1 MHQLAALCVRRPVF
15 ASVLILSL
23 VVVGAFSYINLG
35 VDRFPN
41 VDFPVVTVTTVQVG
55 ASPEEIESE
64 ITDELEG
71 AINRISGID
80 QMISISSEGVSV
92 VTVRFQLEKNG
103 DVGAQEVRDKVNS
116 VLRNLPRD
124 AEPPIIEK
132 IETDAA
138 PILTIALS
146 GDAPVREI
154 TEFADKVLQRQLEAT
169 SGVGQI
175 QLIGGRERQINVELD
190 SARLASLGLTAADVV
205 RALQSQNVQVPGG
218 RVEAGVRDLTLRTY
232 GRVGDPQKF
241 ADVAIVNRD
250 GYTIRIGDVG
260 QVHDSQAEVENLASV
275 NGEPAVILL
284 VRKQSGTNTVEVVD
298 TLRGRI
304 TELEKLL
311 PKGFQLRIVRD
322 QSEYIRTS
330 LHNVKEHLILGS
342 ILATLIVLLFLHK
355 IRPTLIA
362 GIAIPASITAAFAA
376 MKFMGFT
383 LNTITLLGLTLA
395 VGIVIDDAVVV
406 LENIFRFMEEK
417 KMSPFK
423 AAVEATREIG
433 LAVTATSLSLIAVF
447 LPIAF
452 MGGIVGRFMSSFGV
466 TMSFAI
472 LVSLLVSFTLT
483 PMMAARLLRTSDLQH
498 GKGSRERGI
507 YGFFERRYLALLKW
521 SMHHRWV
528 IVLLCVVVFAT
539 TVPLFKVVNKNFLPE
554 DDEGQFDVNVRA
566 PEGSSVETT
575 QKILGSIAGRIQQ
588 LGGVETTVVTLGAD
602 PLKTSNLGTVFV
614 RLVDVEKRD
623 MSQFDVMNQV
633 RNEVLPPYQGLGL
646 RTAVTAVAA
655 IGGGNNA
662 EIQFWIGGPDL
673 AKLAELS
680 EHLMG
685 KLRALPDSVDP
696 DTNLVLGK
704 PELGVHIDRTKAADL
719 GVSVTD
725 IATTLGVLVGGQ
737 EITDYFEGGE
747 QYEVHV
753 RAGLADRATAEAI
766 NRAEVPSAQGKTVRL
781 ADVVSLKEA
790 EGPATIN
797 RIARRRQVLVTSN
810 VRRGYSAQN
819 VIDLLNRE
827 AKAMNLPP
835 GYSYGLTG
843 RSREQGKAAAGF
855 AVAFLLS
862 IVFMYLVLA
871 AQFESWIHPI
881 TILMALPL
889 TVPFALLSLVV
900 LNQSVNIYSALGI
913 LVLFGIV
920 KKNGILQIDHMN
932 GLRRGGMERE
942 EAILVGNRDRL
953 RPILMT
959 TLAFVA
965 GMIPLAV
972 SSGAGSGTN
981 RTIASVI
988 IGGQTLA
995 LVLTLLATPVFYSIF
1010 DDWGNNRLFRR
1021 YFPKRTEEEI
1031 YGGEDETVATGH

>member
-23 VVVGAFSYINLG
+23 VVVGVFSYFRLG

-55 ASPEEIESE
+55 ASPEEIETE
-64 ITDELEG
+64 ITDKLEG

-80 QMISISSEGVSV
+80 QLISISSEGVSV
-92 VTVRFQLEKNG
+92 ITVRFQLEKEG

-116 VLRNLPRD
+116 VLRQLPRD
-124 AEPPIIEK
+124 AEPPVIEK

-146 GDAPVREI
+146 GNSSVREI
-154 TEFADKVLQRQLEAT
+154 TEFADKVLKRQLEAT
-169 SGVGQI
+169 FGVGQI
-175 QLIGGRERQINVELD
+175 QLIGGRERQINVEID
-190 SARLASLGLTAADVV
+190 SAKLAAVGLTAADVV

-232 GRVGDPQKF
+232 GRVEEPKKF
-241 ADVAIVNRD
+241 AEVAIVSRG
-250 GYTIRIGDVG
+250 GYTIRIGDVAT
-260 QVHDSQAEVENLASV
+260 VKDSQAEVETLAAV
-275 NGEPAVILL
+275 NGEPAVVLL
-284 VRKQSGTNTVEVVD
+284 VRKQSGTNTVAVVD
-298 TLRGRI
+298 TLRGRLA
-304 TELEKLL
+304 ELEKLL
-311 PKGFQLRIVRD
+311 PKGWQMRIVRD
-322 QSEYIRTS
+322 QSDFIRTA
-330 LHNVKEHLILGS
+330 LHNVQEHLILGS
-342 ILATLIVLLFLHK
+342 LLATLIVLLFLHK
-355 IRPTLIA
+355 LRPTLIA
-362 GIAIPASITAAFAA
+362 GVAIPASIIASFAA

-417 KMSPFK
+417 KMPPFR

-433 LAVTATSLSLIAVF
+433 LAVTATSLSLVAVF

-452 MGGIVGRFMSSFGV
+452 MGGIVGRFMSSFGI

-483 PMMAARLLRTSDLQH
+483 PMMAARLLRRSDLSH
-498 GKGSRERGI
+498 GKGSREHGL
-507 YGFFERRYLALLKW
+507 YAWVEKHYLNLLHW
-521 SMHHRWV
+521 CMRHRWA
-528 IVLLCVVVFAT
+528 IVLLCVVVFLT
-539 TVPLFKVVNKNFLPE
+539 TVPLFRIVNKNFLPD

-575 QKILGSIAGRIQQ
+575 QKILDSIASRIN
-588 LGGVETTVVTLGAD
+588 LLPGVESTVATLGSD
-602 PLKTSNLGTVFV
+602 PLRTSNLGAIFV
-614 RLVDVEKRD
+614 RLTPVEKREL
-623 MSQFDVMNQV
+623 SQFDLMNKV
-633 RNEVLPPYQGLGL
+633 RAEILPTYQKLGL
-646 RTAVTAVAA
+646 RTAVSAVAA

-673 AKLAELS
+673 AKLAEYS
-680 EHLMG
+680 EHLMA
-685 KLRALPDSVDP
+685 KLKELPDAVDP

-704 PELGVHIDRTKAADL
+704 PELGVHIDRAKAADL
-719 GVSVTD
+719 GVNVQD
-725 IATTLGVLVGGQ
+725 IASTLGVLVGGQ

-753 RAGLADRATAEAI
+753 RGGLEDRATAAAI
-766 NRAEVPSAQGKTVRL
+766 NRAEVPTRQGTTVKL
-781 ADVVSLKEA
+781 ADVVRLEEA
-790 EGPATIN
+790 EGPALIN
-797 RIARRRQVLVTSN
+797 RIARRRQVLVSSN

-827 AKAMNLPP
+827 AVALKLPP

-871 AQFESWIHPI
+871 AQFESWIHPV

-889 TVPFALLSLVV
+889 TVPFALFSLVV
-900 LNQSVNIYSALGI
+900 LNQSVNIYSSLGI

-932 GLRRGGMERE
+932 GLRAAGMPRD
-942 EAILVGNRDRL
+942 EAIFVGNRDRL

-965 GMIPLAV
+965 GMLPLAI

-995 LVLTLLATPVFYSIF
+995 LLLTLVATPVFYSIF
-1010 DDWGNNRLFRR
+1010 DDWGQSRLVRR
-1021 YFPKRTEEEI
+1021 FFPPRSPEEEI
-1031 YGGEDETVATGH
+1031 LPEEEPASSH

>member
-1 MHQLAALCVRRPVF
+1 M
-15 ASVLILSL
+15 
-23 VVVGAFSYINLG
+23 
-35 VDRFPN
+35 
-41 VDFPVVTVTTVQVG
+41 
-55 ASPEEIESE
+55 
-64 ITDELEG
+64 
-71 AINRISGID
+71 
-80 QMISISSEGVSV
+80 
-92 VTVRFQLEKNG
+92 
-103 DVGAQEVRDKVNS
+103 
-116 VLRNLPRD
+116 
-124 AEPPIIEK
+124 
-132 IETDAA
+132 
-138 PILTIALS
+138 
-146 GDAPVREI
+146 
-154 TEFADKVLQRQLEAT
+154 
-169 SGVGQI
+169 
-175 QLIGGRERQINVELD
+175 
-190 SARLASLGLTAADVV
+190 
-205 RALQSQNVQVPGG
+205 
-218 RVEAGVRDLTLRTY
+218 
-232 GRVGDPQKF
+232 
-241 ADVAIVNRD
+241 
-250 GYTIRIGDVG
+250 
-260 QVHDSQAEVENLASV
+260 
-275 NGEPAVILL
+275 
-284 VRKQSGTNTVEVVD
+284 
-298 TLRGRI
+298 
-304 TELEKLL
+304 
-311 PKGFQLRIVRD
+311 
-322 QSEYIRTS
+322 
-330 LHNVKEHLILGS
+330 
-342 ILATLIVLLFLHK
+342 LLFLHK

-417 KMSPFK
+417 KMSPFQ

-483 PMMAARLLRTSDLQH
+483 PMMAAQAAAHLRPRRTAKAPASGASTASSSGATS
-498 GKGSRERGI
+498 S
-507 YGFFERRYLALLKW
+507 LLKW
-521 SMHHRWV
+521 SMNHRWA
-528 IVLLCVVVFAT
+528 IVLLCLVVFLT
-539 TVPLFKVVNKNFLPE
+539 TVPLFKVVNKNFLPD

-575 QKILGSIAGRIQQ
+575 QKILGSIASRIQQ
-588 LGGVETTVVTLGAD
+588 LPGVEDDGRHPGRRSAQDQQPGHHFRTHGRAS
-602 PLKTSNLGTVFV
+602 KTANV
-614 RLVDVEKRD
+614 
-623 MSQFDVMNQV
+623 SQFDVMNLV
-633 RNEVLPPYQGLGL
+633 RNEVLPAYQGLNL
-646 RTAVTAVAA
+646 RTAVSAVAA

-662 EIQFWIGGPDL
+662 EIQFWLGGPDL
-673 AKLAELS
+673 AKLAQYS
-680 EHLMG
+680 EQLMA
-685 KLRALPDSVDP
+685 KLKALPDSVDP

-704 PELGVHIDRTKAADL
+704 PELGVHIDRAKAADL
-719 GVSVTD
+719 GVSVED

-753 RAGLADRATAEAI
+753 RAGIEDRATAQAI
-766 NRAEVPSAQGKTVRL
+766 NRAEVP
-781 ADVVSLKEA
+781 
-790 EGPATIN
+790 
-797 RIARRRQVLVTSN
+797 ARPRRHGQAG
-810 VRRGYSAQN
+810 RRGHPQGSRRPRPDQPHRQKAPGAGDLERQARLLRANGDQHAQ
-819 VIDLLNRE
+819 RGSQE
-827 AKAMNLPP
+827 AQPAP

-889 TVPFALLSLVV
+889 TVPFALFSLVV

-932 GLRRGGMERE
+932 GLRAAGMERE
-942 EAILVGNRDRL
+942 EAIIQGNRDRL

-995 LVLTLLATPVFYSIF
+995 LLLTLVATPVFYSIF
-1010 DDWGNNRLFRR
+1010 DDWSNNRVFRR
-1021 YFPKRTEEEI
+1021 FFPKRTEEEI
-1031 YGGEDETVATGH
+1031 YGRVDEAPASH

>member
-1 MHQLAALCVRRPVF
+1 MHKLAALCVRRPVF

-23 VVVGAFSYINLG
+23 VVVGVFSYFSLG

-41 VDFPVVTVTTVQVG
+41 VDFPIATVTTVQVG
-55 ASPEEIESE
+55 ASPEEIETE
-64 ITDELEG
+64 ITDKIEG

-80 QMISISSEGVSV
+80 QLISVSSEGVSV
-92 VTVRFQLEKNG
+92 VTVRFQIEKNG
-103 DVGAQEVRDKVNS
+103 DVGVQEVRDKVNS
-116 VLRNLPRD
+116 VLRLLPKD
-124 AEPPIIEK
+124 AEPPVIEK

-146 GDAPVREI
+146 GNAGVREI
-154 TEFADKVLQRQLEAT
+154 TEFADKVLKRQLEAT
-169 SGVGQI
+169 YGVGQI

-190 SARLASLGLTAADVV
+190 SARLAAVGLTAADVV

-232 GRVGDPQKF
+232 GRVGSPEQF
-241 ADVAIVNRD
+241 ADVAIVNRG

-260 QVHDSQAEVENLASV
+260 KVVDGQAEVGSLASV
-275 NGEPAVILL
+275 DGEPAVVLQ
-284 VRKQSGTNTVEVVD
+284 VRKQSGTNTVAVVD
-298 TLRGRI
+298 ILRGRI
-304 TELEKLL
+304 AELEKLL
-311 PKGFQLRIVRD
+311 PQGWQLRIVRD
-322 QSEYIRTS
+322 QSDYIRTA
-330 LHNVKEHLILGS
+330 LHNVQEHLILGS
-342 ILATLIVLLFLHK
+342 ILATFIVLLFLHK
-355 IRPTLIA
+355 LRPTLIA
-362 GIAIPASITAAFAA
+362 GVAIPASIIASFAA
-376 MKFMGFT
+376 MNYMGFT

-417 KMSPFK
+417 KMPPFR
-423 AAVEATREIG
+423 AAVEATKEIG

-447 LPIAF
+447 MPVAF
-452 MGGIVGRFMSSFGV
+452 MGGIVGRFMSSFGI

-472 LVSLLVSFTLT
+472 IVSLLVSFTLT
-483 PMMAARLLRTSDLQH
+483 PMMAARLLRQTDLAH
-498 GKGSRERGI
+498 GKSSREHGV
-507 YGFFERRYLALLKW
+507 YAFFERFYLRILRW
-521 SMHHRWV
+521 SMRHRWA
-528 IVLLCVVVFAT
+528 IVLICVLVFMT
-539 TVPLFKVVNKNFLPE
+539 TVPLFKIVNKNFLPD
-554 DDEGQFDVNVRA
+554 DDEGLFDVNIRA

-575 QKILGSIAGRIQQ
+575 NKILQSISSRIRE
-588 LGGVETTVVTLGAD
+588 LPAVEATVITLGAD
-602 PLKTSNLGTVFV
+602 QLSTSNVGTIFV
-614 RLVDVEKRD
+614 RLIDVEKRD
-623 MSQFDVMNQV
+623 FSQFDIMNQV
-633 RNEVLPPYQGLGL
+633 RNDVLPLYQGLGL
-646 RTAVTAVAA
+646 RTAVSAVAA

-673 AKLAELS
+673 ANLADYS
-680 EHLMG
+680 EKIME
-685 KLRALPDSVDP
+685 KLRQMPDAVDP

-704 PELGVHIDRTKAADL
+704 PELGVHIDRAKAADL
-719 GVSVTD
+719 GVSVQD

-753 RAGLADRATAEAI
+753 RAELADRATAEAI
-766 NRAEVPSAQGKTVRL
+766 NRAEVPTRLGGTVKL
-781 ADVVSLKEA
+781 ADVVKLEEA
-790 EGPATIN
+790 EGPALIN

-819 VIDLLNRE
+819 IIDLLNRE
-827 AKAMNLPP
+827 AKALNMPA

-855 AVAFLLS
+855 GIAFLLS
-862 IVFMYLVLA
+862 IIFMYLVLA

-889 TVPFALLSLVV
+889 TVPFALLSLVI
-900 LNQSVNIYSALGI
+900 LNQSVNIYSSLGI

-932 GLRRGGMERE
+932 GLRAAGMPRA
-942 EAILVGNRDRL
+942 EAILQGNRDRL

-965 GMIPLAV
+965 GMLPLAI

-995 LVLTLLATPVFYSIF
+995 LLLTLLATPVFYSIF
-1010 DDWGNNRLFRR
+1010 DDWGNSRLFRR
-1021 YFPKRTEEEI
+1021 FFPPRTSEELGIPDAEA
-1031 YGGEDETVATGH
+1031 ESAH

>member
-1 MHQLAALCVRRPVF
+1 MHNLAALCVRRPVF

-23 VVVGAFSYINLG
+23 VVVGVFSYFRLG

-80 QMISISSEGVSV
+80 QLISISSEGVSV
-92 VTVRFQLEKNG
+92 VTVRFELEKDG

-116 VLRNLPRD
+116 VLRNLPSD
-124 AEPPIIEK
+124 AEPPVIEK

-190 SARLASLGLTAADVV
+190 SAKLAAVGLTPADVV
-205 RALQSQNVQVPGG
+205 RALRRQNVQIPGG

-232 GRVGDPQKF
+232 GRVGDPQRF
-241 ADVAIVNRD
+241 AEVAIVNRN
-250 GYTIRIGDVG
+250 GYTLRIGDVG
-260 QVHDSQAEVENLASV
+260 TVRDSQAEVETLASV
-275 NGEPAVILL
+275 DGQPAVILS
-284 VRKQSGTNTVEVVD
+284 VRKQSGTNTVAVVD
-298 TLRGRI
+298 TLRARLA
-304 TELEKLL
+304 ELEKLL
-311 PKGFQLRIVRD
+311 PPTYKLSIVRD

-330 LHNVKEHLILGS
+330 LHNVQEHLILGS
-342 ILATLIVLLFLHK
+342 FLATLIVLLFLHK
-355 IRPTLIA
+355 VRPTLIA
-362 GIAIPASITAAFAA
+362 GVAIPASIVAAFAA
-376 MKFMGFT
+376 MKIMGFT

-483 PMMAARLLRTSDLQH
+483 PMMAARLLRTSDLSH
-498 GKGSRERGI
+498 GKGSRQHGLYARVEGA
-507 YGFFERRYLALLKW
+507 YMGMLKW
-521 SMHHRWV
+521 SMRHRWA
-528 IVLLCVVVFAT
+528 IVLLCFLVFAT
-539 TVPLFKVVNKNFLPE
+539 TVPLFKIVNKNFLPE
-554 DDEGQFDVNVRA
+554 DDEGLFDVNVRA

-575 QKILGSIAGRIQQ
+575 QKILLSISSRIEQ
-588 LGGVETTVVTLGAD
+588 LAGVEGTVVSLGAD
-602 PLKTSNLGTVFV
+602 PLRTSNLGTIAV
-614 RLVDVEKRD
+614 RLIDVEKRD
-623 MSQFDVMNQV
+623 RSQFDIMNQV
-633 RNEVLPPYQGLGL
+633 RSEILPAYQSLGL
-646 RTAVTAVAA
+646 RTQVSAVAA

-680 EHLMG
+680 ERLMT
-685 KLRALPDSVDP
+685 KLKDLPDAVDP

-719 GVSVTD
+719 GVSVED

-737 EITDYFEGGE
+737 EVTDYFEGGE

-753 RAGLADRATAEAI
+753 RAGLSDRATADAI
-766 NRAEVPSAQGKTVRL
+766 ARAEVPTATGGTARL
-781 ADVVSLKEA
+781 ADVVTLKEG

-797 RIARRRQVLVTSN
+797 RIARRRQVLISSN
-810 VRRGYSAQN
+810 VRSGYSAQN

-827 AKAMNLPP
+827 TQAMNLPP

-871 AQFESWIHPI
+871 AQFESWIHPV
-881 TILMALPL
+881 TILMALPM

-932 GLRRGGMERE
+932 GLRAGGMDRE

-965 GMIPLAV
+965 GMIPLAL

-988 IGGQTLA
+988 IGGQSLA
-995 LVLTLLATPVFYSIF
+995 LLLTLLATPVFYSIF
-1010 DDWGNNRLFRR
+1010 DDWGESRLVRR
-1021 YFPKRTEEEI
+1021 FFPKRSEEEL
-1031 YGGEDETVATGH
+1031 YQGPVEAASH